1 MENLRV
7 GSVVE
12 SKLTGM
18 YYEVREVKGNIYNL
32 SEIGDRTLEEL
43 NDNFV
48 IADLEL
54 LIELGL
60 AI

>member
-1 MENLRV
+1 MENLRI

-32 SEIGDRTLEEL
+32 SEIGDRTLKEL
-43 NDNFV
+43 EDDFL